1 LNLISTLLSEI
12 LFLSAATAVAHA
24 AVPQALV
31 SPAPRSQTLTRIFSL
46 SIIWAN
52 VTLILEQD
60 RGPVYQT
67 APANDDNYGLG
78 AVTLF
83 YDTETST
90 QFISTGGATL
100 QGNIDEGGQEI
111 NSDDGIDQVR
121 REVSAVQA
129 ALTVTDGTFTMSSST
144 PITTLA
150 TVTAEN
156 NIPLIT
162 KYHRVKYLIKA
173 L

>member
-1 LNLISTLLSEI
+1 MRDNEI
-12 LFLSAATAVAHA
+12 
-24 AVPQALV
+24 
-31 SPAPRSQTLTRIFSL
+31 
-46 SIIWAN
+46 
-52 VTLILEQD
+52 TLILEQD

-67 APANDDNYGLG
+67 ATATHDNYGLAG
-78 AVTLF
+78 ITFF
-83 YDTETST
+83 YAPTTT
-90 QFISTGGATL
+90 NTFVSTGGATL
-100 QGNIDEGGQEI
+100 QGNVDVGGNPI

-121 REVSAVQA
+121 REVSAVGA
-129 ALTVTDGTFTMSSST
+129 ALTVGDGTFTMSSST
-144 PITTLA
+144 PITTTA

>member
-1 LNLISTLLSEI
+1 M
-12 LFLSAATAVAHA
+12 
-24 AVPQALV
+24 
-31 SPAPRSQTLTRIFSL
+31 
-46 SIIWAN
+46 
-52 VTLILEQD
+52 
-60 RGPVYQT
+60 
-67 APANDDNYGLG
+67 
-78 AVTLF
+78 
-83 YDTETST
+83 
-90 QFISTGGATL
+90 
-100 QGNIDEGGQEI
+100 
-111 NSDDGIDQVR
+111 
-121 REVSAVQA
+121 QA

>member
-1 LNLISTLLSEI
+1 MRDNE
-12 LFLSAATAVAHA
+12 
-24 AVPQALV
+24 
-31 SPAPRSQTLTRIFSL
+31 
-46 SIIWAN
+46 

-67 APANDDNYGLG
+67 ATETVDNYGLAG
-78 AVTLF
+78 ITLF
-83 YDTETST
+83 YDPTTVNT
-90 QFISTGGATL
+90 FVSTGGATML
-100 QGNIDEGGQEI
+100 GNVDVGGNPI
-111 NSDDGIDQVR
+111 NTDDGIDQVR
-121 REVSAVQA
+121 REVSAVGA

-144 PITTLA
+144 PITTTA